1 MAKLTP
7 NTKMILDYVR
17 DHDNGDGVKLTDIAD
32 ALGLTKM
39 QVIPVVSIALKEKK
53 DGSRPS
59 LVTYEKREVAGE
71 AKPVGYVHITEAGK
85 VYEDPEEEVAE

>member
-17 DHDNGDGVKLTDIAD
+17 EHDEGDGVKLTDIAE

-39 QVIPVVSIALKEKK
+39 QVVPVVSITLKEKK

-59 LVTYEKREVAGE
+59 LVTYEKRVVEGE
-71 AKPVGYVHITEAGK
+71 PKPVGYVHITEAGMN
-85 VYEDPEEEVAE
+85 YEDPEEDVAE